1 MMIYPIFSL
10 IYIFFCS
17 IYKISNQFILL
28 GLTIY
33 ARTTTQYSIQ
43 LSHWRVFFLKSAFR
57 LSGGHAS
64 GSFNRNQMDCNHFNT
79 RSDVNAD
86 EKKCKI
92 KYFCWFESK
101 CVGQNSKKSSLIF
114 MTKHNLWALSMTKFT
129 AIKSG
134 YFKPIGKLLLWFYSC
149 RLFFF
154 SETSLIKLWSCG
166 YGCQSFYKRTSLFF
180 FSVLSPLICFICKRT
195 IPNPRINSKL
205 SPYKIFCH
213 SPFYCYTNNFSKI
226 IFGLKIRKR
235 KSQLIT
241 SLNYSVSTNPWQKI
255 WINFWRLTS
264 NFLLFSHK
272 YESKIKRTKST
283 ALNWIKHNLTF
294 NNKIYINVKFKFVA
308 SEDCPIFVSKLN
320 LIINI
325 QRFISF
331 FSKQKLKKTR
341 TKYEW
346 TDFLIEWDDSVHFLQ
361 PSLANVSH
369 KQSDLFMIKHF
380 IRKYYIEVPKDFAI
394 GNVTMTMAVKERKL
408 TNPDRQAHQFQLNR
422 NVCEFSWVT
431 SMACG
436 ECRKNES
443 SIKVTR

>member
-79 RSDVNAD
+79 RFDVNAD

-114 MTKHNLWALSMTKFT
+114 MTKHNLWALSMTKLT

-180 FSVLSPLICFICKRT
+180 FQYFRLSYVLFAKGQY
-195 IPNPRINSKL
+195 RILESIQNYLRIK
-205 SPYKIFCH
+205 YFVIHH
-213 SPFYCYTNNFSKI
+213 SIVTLI
-226 IFGLKIRKR
+226 IFQRLYLVWKFEKE
-235 KSQLIT
+235 
-241 SLNYSVSTNPWQKI
+241 NPK
-255 WINFWRLTS
+255 
-264 NFLLFSHK
+264 
-272 YESKIKRTKST
+272 
-283 ALNWIKHNLTF
+283 
-294 NNKIYINVKFKFVA
+294 
-308 SEDCPIFVSKLN
+308 
-320 LIINI
+320 
-325 QRFISF
+325 
-331 FSKQKLKKTR
+331 
-341 TKYEW
+341 
-346 TDFLIEWDDSVHFLQ
+346 
-361 PSLANVSH
+361 
-369 KQSDLFMIKHF
+369 
-380 IRKYYIEVPKDFAI
+380 
-394 GNVTMTMAVKERKL
+394 
-408 TNPDRQAHQFQLNR
+408 
-422 NVCEFSWVT
+422 
-431 SMACG
+431 
-436 ECRKNES
+436 
-443 SIKVTR
+443 